1 MVARLEDANGRVIS
15 FCLGRCGAYSRSG
28 SQGICHERMVSAT
41 GPRKTGRIS
50 MEVKNPLKW
59 TAETPQPYSLY
70 LCLND
75 SNRVTR
81 EQVRTQ
87 VGFRK
92 VEVKNGLLLVN
103 GKPIRFRRVNRH
115 EHDPL
120 TARVMSEERMLQRYF
135 ADEAGQS

>member
-15 FCLGRCGAYSRSG
+15 
-28 SQGICHERMVSAT
+28 SAWADAEPILDLDHKASVMNEWFPQR

-59 TAETPQPYSLY
+59 TAETPNLYSLY

-75 SNRVTR
+75 SNGVTR

-103 GKPIRFRRVNRH
+103 VNHPASRG
-115 EHDPL
+115 EPPRARSL
-120 TARVMSEERMLQRYF
+120 THV
-135 ADEAGQS
+135 